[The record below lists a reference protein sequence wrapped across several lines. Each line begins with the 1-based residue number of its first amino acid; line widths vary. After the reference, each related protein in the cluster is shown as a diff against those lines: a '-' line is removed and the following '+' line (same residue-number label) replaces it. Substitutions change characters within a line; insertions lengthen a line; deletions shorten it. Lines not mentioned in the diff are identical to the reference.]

1 MKNTNQTTRW
11 LAYSLCLATTLYN
24 CKTKE
29 VTTVTPGTYTFSGL
43 DNVKLP
49 DLTPTAPAAVSVT
62 AATITVSPMT
72 AALSAGLKNIAASGQ
87 VPAAVSAAASTVGGV
102 ASAEKMASLATAF
115 TPDVVN
121 TLTSKGEL
129 PASLKADVSTI
140 AGNAAV
146 KAYLPT
152 YTLPQVNGKAVSA
165 RTGANALVPVAVA
178 NAVQDVNTDACKAAA
193 TAAYT
198 TAVGRL
204 DATRTTQTAT
214 VNATYTQYETADN
227 AEVPS
232 CQSGVPAK
240 YAALITSAKTDLD
253 ATIAN
258 LNAARETLGEESFN
272 NLTVLSYVTY
282 SQTIQVY
289 ATLLAAET
297 NACSLTRDA
306 KIAAAKIAQTTDLNT
321 ITTNYNTALVSAAT
335 ARDKAIAGCHNQ
347 GNGG

>member
-11 LAYSLCLATTLYN
+11 LAYGLCLATTLYN

-29 VTTVTPGTYTFSGL
+29 VASVTPLTYTFSGL

-72 AALSAGLKNIAASGQ
+72 AALNAGLKDIAATGQ
-87 VPAAVSAAASTVGGV
+87 VPAVVKDAASTV
-102 ASAEKMASLATAF
+102 SAVVSTEKMASLAAAF
-115 TPDVVN
+115 TPDVIN
-121 TLTSKGEL
+121 SLTSKGEL
-129 PASLKADVSTI
+129 PASLKADVNTI
-140 AGNAAV
+140 ASNAAV

-152 YTLPQVNGKAVSA
+152 YTLPQVNGKAVGA
-165 RTGANALVPVAVA
+165 RTGVNPLVPVA
-178 NAVQDVNTDACKAAA
+178 NAVQDASTDACSAAA
-193 TAAYT
+193 NAAYT

-204 DATRTTQTAT
+204 DAARTTQTAA

-240 YAALITSAKTDLD
+240 YVALTTTAKTDLD

-258 LNAARETLGEESFN
+258 LTASREVLGEALFN
-272 NLTVLSYVTY
+272 TLSVLSYVTY

-289 ATLLAAET
+289 TTLMAAET

-306 KIAAAKIAQTTDLNT
+306 KVAAAKAAQTTDLNV
-321 ITTNYNTALVSAAT
+321 ITTNYNTSLSDATT